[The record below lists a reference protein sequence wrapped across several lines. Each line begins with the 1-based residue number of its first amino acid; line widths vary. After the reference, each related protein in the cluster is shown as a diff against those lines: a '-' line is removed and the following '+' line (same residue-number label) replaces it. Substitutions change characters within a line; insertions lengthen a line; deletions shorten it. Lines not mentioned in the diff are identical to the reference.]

1 MSEQAKGESRLSKFT
16 RGRLAPEAVGEM
28 LALLDR
34 GDYKPVIAAA
44 LRQQHEMLNSLSG
57 IQHNLRQLVTM
68 EALRHPDPQIRPWA
82 EDNLCFAFSLPGAT
96 DGNDA

>member
-16 RGRLAPEAVGEM
+16 RGRLAPETVGEM

-34 GDYKPVIAAA
+34 GDYKPAIAAA
-44 LRQQHEMLNSLSG
+44 LRQQHEMHNSLSG

-68 EALRHPDPQIRPWA
+68 EALRHPDPRIRAWA
-82 EDNLCFAFSLPGAT
+82 EDNLCFAFPLPEAT